1 MTLQIDVK
9 DKDNINQ
16 GLEEFITGEVL
27 EGENAYYCDRC
38 DKKVRT
44 VKRGC
49 VKRLPNMLIVV
60 LKRFEFNLMTFMR
73 DKLNN
78 DCAFPEHLNMKSY
91 C

>member
-49 VKRLPNMLIVV
+49 VKHLPNMLIVV

-73 DKLNN
+73 EKLNN
-78 DCAFPEHLNMKSY
+78 YCAFPEHLNMKSY